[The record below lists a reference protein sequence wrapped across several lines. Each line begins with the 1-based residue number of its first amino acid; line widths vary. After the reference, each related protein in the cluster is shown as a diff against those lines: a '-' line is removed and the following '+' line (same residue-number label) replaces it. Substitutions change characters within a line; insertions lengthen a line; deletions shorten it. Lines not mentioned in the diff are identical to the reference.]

1 MKKQVREILMIVL
14 LMQVLSL
21 ATAQV
26 NWIDSTKNVLARQK
40 EDTNK
45 VWTLISLCDAY
56 SFSFP
61 DTAFL
66 YGKQAYELSEKLNFD
81 NGRLFSIFS
90 INSALYSTGNY
101 SLELEYAF
109 KLIPL
114 AERMNSI
121 YATGFSNGTVGDAY
135 SNLGEYSAALPYYK
149 NVLQIGIDNNLPELH
164 RMYGMLAPVFIGL
177 QQYDSAMF
185 YALKG
190 YELFKKSSYYHS
202 NNWDTKWSQSVMYT
216 VLGKAYASIHL
227 NDTALKYY
235 RMSLPASEW
244 VNTKYNLI
252 EACNGMAE
260 IFKQQHQY
268 DSALFYS
275 KKVLSGTGIV
285 TFPAGKQK
293 AASSIAE
300 IYEANNKADSALKY
314 LHLSQQIKD
323 SLYNREKM
331 MAFQNVLLKKN
342 EKEHAVELAT
352 SELQNRYRLYFI
364 SSALIVL
371 FVFLFINI
379 RNKRIRQMQIIRN
392 SIADDLHDDIG
403 STLSSISIMNELA
416 KEKSPEA
423 LSLLTSI
430 GESTTAIQEN
440 MSDIV
445 WTVNP
450 NNDHIKN
457 LLQRMNLFATEITEA
472 KKIRL
477 HFNSDDSLHVF
488 RLTMKQRK
496 NLYLFFKEAINNAV
510 KHSGADKIE
519 VNVYRNNS
527 QIEMIIADN
536 GNGFNMQE
544 IYDGNGMHSLKRRA
558 EELDAIYN
566 ITSSLSRGTSV
577 KLNFKIT

>member
-1 MKKQVREILMIVL
+1 
-14 LMQVLSL
+14 
-21 ATAQV
+21 
-26 NWIDSTKNVLARQK
+26 
-40 EDTNK
+40 
-45 VWTLISLCDAY
+45 
-56 SFSFP
+56 
-61 DTAFL
+61 
-66 YGKQAYELSEKLNFD
+66 
-81 NGRLFSIFS
+81 
-90 INSALYSTGNY
+90 
-101 SLELEYAF
+101 
-109 KLIPL
+109 
-114 AERMNSI
+114 
-121 YATGFSNGTVGDAY
+121 
-135 SNLGEYSAALPYYK
+135 
-149 NVLQIGIDNNLPELH
+149 
-164 RMYGMLAPVFIGL
+164 
-177 QQYDSAMF
+177 
-185 YALKG
+185 
-190 YELFKKSSYYHS
+190 
-202 NNWDTKWSQSVMYT
+202 
-216 VLGKAYASIHL
+216 
-227 NDTALKYY
+227 
-235 RMSLPASEW
+235 
-244 VNTKYNLI
+244 
-252 EACNGMAE
+252 MAE

-300 IYEANNKADSALKY
+300 IYEASNKADSALKY